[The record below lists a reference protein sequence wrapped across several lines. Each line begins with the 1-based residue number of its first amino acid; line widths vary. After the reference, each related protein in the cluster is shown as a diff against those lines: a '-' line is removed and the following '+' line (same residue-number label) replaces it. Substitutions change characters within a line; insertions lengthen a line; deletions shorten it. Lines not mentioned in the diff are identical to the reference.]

1 MLAKSKGQNI
11 KLEELIE
18 LFKFNIHEMKLRKI
32 AEVYSNIPEYI
43 VLILIGA
50 PDTSEQANE
59 MASLYN
65 IPDEG

>member
-11 KLEELIE
+11 KLEQLIE

-32 AEVYSNIPEYI
+32 AQVYSSKPEYI

-50 PDTSEQANE
+50 PDTSEQENE
-59 MASLYN
+59 
-65 IPDEG
+65 